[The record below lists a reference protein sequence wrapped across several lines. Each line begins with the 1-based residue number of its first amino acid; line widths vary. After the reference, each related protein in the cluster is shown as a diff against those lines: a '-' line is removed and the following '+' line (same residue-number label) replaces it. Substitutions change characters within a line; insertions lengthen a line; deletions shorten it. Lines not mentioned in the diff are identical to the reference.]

1 MMTMKSIVLFLAAA
15 IAFSGCTAQNN
26 AAEVLPADFQKGLQQ
41 KNVQVLDVRTAA
53 EFKSGHLAGALQAD
67 WLNPKEFADRIQH
80 LDKSKTIYLYCGS
93 GARSREAQAFLKT
106 QGFTQTVNLR
116 GGIQYWK
123 IESLPVVG
131 KSEVAPMP
139 LPAFLAQIKSGTV
152 LVDVG
157 AAWCPPCVKME
168 PIVSAL
174 EKKSTQTFTRVNVD
188 GGNDVAVMK
197 HLKAEG
203 LPTFIVF
210 KDGKETWRHQG
221 ICTEEALLAAL
232 R

>member
-1 MMTMKSIVLFLAAA
+1 MKASFLFFGMSLFLLA
-15 IAFSGCTAQNN
+15 CTAQNT
-26 AAEVLPADFQKGLQQ
+26 ATEVLPAAFQKGMQQ

-53 EFKSGHLAGALQAD
+53 EFQSGHLAGALQAD
-67 WLNPKEFADRIQH
+67 WLNAKEFAERIQY

-93 GARSREAQAFLKT
+93 GVRSREAQQFLQS
-106 QGFTQTVNLR
+106 QGFKQTVNLR

-123 IESLPVVG
+123 MESLPVEG
-131 KSEVAPMP
+131 KGSKAPMP
-139 LPAFLAQIKSGTV
+139 LSAFLAQIKSGTI

-157 AAWCPPCVKME
+157 AQWCPPCVKME
-168 PIVSAL
+168 PVL
-174 EKKSTQTFTRVNVD
+174 TGLQKKLGQGYTRLNVD
-188 GGNDVAVMK
+188 GGNDVAVMQ
-197 HLKAEG
+197 HLSAIG